1 MATNKMKVKVKFTKE
16 EIVDAIISRLS
27 EQLKTRNGDFFLA
40 IHQLLSE
47 RLSK

>member
-1 MATNKMKVKVKFTKE
+1 MATDKMNVKFTKE
-16 EIVDAIISRLS
+16 ELVDAIISRLA

-47 RLSK
+47 RLVK